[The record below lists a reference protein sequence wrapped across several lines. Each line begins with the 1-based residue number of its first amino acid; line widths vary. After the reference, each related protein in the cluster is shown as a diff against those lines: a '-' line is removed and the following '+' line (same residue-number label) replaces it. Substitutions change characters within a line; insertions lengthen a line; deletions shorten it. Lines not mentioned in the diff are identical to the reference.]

1 MNIFL
6 VMILISGF
14 GADVDSLWVSL
25 NRITPNVGFSAI
37 KVNLDAKSSGMG
49 NVTNPD
55 ISTSPMENPALTS
68 KNVKFNLFHRNHL
81 LGTSFNQGSF
91 YFNKN
96 RNFFSLSLWDFG
108 SEGMELH
115 TNTPGESEIT
125 YNAYNF
131 IVATTYAREFHNYST
146 GINFKILNEKI
157 LNASYSVPALDLGVI
172 YRTNKNIT
180 FSFVLLNLGPDYLG
194 FNLMRLPKTFKIGI
208 YSGYNNIKFGV
219 EGVKS
224 IDSKAQLRM
233 GLNYDIDIL
242 SVRLGG
248 ILNSD
253 SEMFSTGVGLHLS
266 RFDFDYAV
274 IPFRN
279 ALGITQIFSISLK

>member
-6 VMILISGF
+6 IMILISDF
-14 GADVDSLWVSL
+14 GADVDSFWVSL
-25 NRITPNVGFSAI
+25 NRITPNVGFSAV
-37 KVNLDAKSSGMG
+37 KVDMDAKSAGMG
-49 NVTNPD
+49 NITNPD
-55 ISTSPMENPALTS
+55 ISTSPLENPALTP
-68 KNVKFNLFHRNHL
+68 KNVKFNLFHRSHL

-115 TNTPGESEIT
+115 TDTPGESEIT

-131 IVATTYAREFHNYST
+131 IVATTYARKFPNYSA
-146 GINFKILNEKI
+146 GISFKILNEKI
-157 LNASYSVPALDLGVI
+157 LNASYSVPAFDFGVI
-172 YRTNKNIT
+172 YKTQNNISLS
-180 FSFVLLNLGPDYLG
+180 FSFLNLGPDYL
-194 FNLMRLPKTFKIGI
+194 NTMRLPKT
-208 YSGYNNIKFGV
+208 IKFGIYFGNKKFKTGL

-224 IDSKAQLRM
+224 IDSKIQLRT
-233 GLNYDIDIL
+233 GLNYDFDIL
-242 SVRLGG
+242 SLRAGG

-253 SEMFSTGVGLHLS
+253 SEMFSAGIGLHLT

-279 ALGITQIFSISLK
+279 ALGITQIFNISLK